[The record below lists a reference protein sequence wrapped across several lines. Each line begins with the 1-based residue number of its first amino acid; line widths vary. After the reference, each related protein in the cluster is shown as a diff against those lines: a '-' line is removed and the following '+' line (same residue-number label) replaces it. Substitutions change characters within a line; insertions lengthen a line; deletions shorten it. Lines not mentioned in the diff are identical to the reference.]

1 MTCLCT
7 SWMKEVLFIEMGKS
21 KEGTGLGVGGFGRI
35 SSNSRHV

>member
-21 KEGTGLGVGGFGRI
+21 REGTGLGVLGGYPVIPDMF
-35 SSNSRHV
+35 S